1 MAESA
6 DNTNKATPN
15 EPTSAQPNPIV
26 AKPNEA
32 KPAEVKPVT
41 PVTTQPPKSDSVNPL
56 LKQNEELRKSN
67 ELLKAE
73 VEDLTK
79 RNQSI
84 SKDLVDTAMT
94 LERLNDHCAK
104 LNDNQNALESK
115 LQQNPFITFPS
126 YTVRQILK
134 DGGMDSQMTEKSL
147 QKLMELFKL
156 S

>member
-32 KPAEVKPVT
+32 KSAT

-156 S
+156 